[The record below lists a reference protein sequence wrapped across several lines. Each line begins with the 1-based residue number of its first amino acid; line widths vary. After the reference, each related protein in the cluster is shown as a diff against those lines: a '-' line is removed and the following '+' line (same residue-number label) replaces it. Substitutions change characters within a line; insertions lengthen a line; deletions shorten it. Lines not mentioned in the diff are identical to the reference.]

1 MHSLRK
7 TADADPATTFI
18 GIPTSLPIFV
28 SPAAAAGLGNPEG
41 ELSITRGAG
50 KSGIIQCVRQFDVH
64 HRTRSSNIICWQ
76 LSNMATCSPEEVGA
90 QRQPNQPVI
99 FQVG

>member
-50 KSGIIQCVRQFDVH
+50 KSGIIQCVRQFEACSSSHAELEH
-64 HRTRSSNIICWQ
+64 HLLAAFKYGNV
-76 LSNMATCSPEEVGA
+76 LS
-90 QRQPNQPVI
+90 
-99 FQVG
+99 